1 MGFHILN
8 CILLYCLCFFGGG
21 EILLYLNL
29 NLNQLILI
37 WTKTE
42 ISLINYEKTNPNDQ
56 LFCSDINYSF
66 LKNHRS
72 NHSLCPVSLAS
83 STAVSEITPAL
94 GFFFSPLP

>member
-42 ISLINYEKTNPNDQ
+42 ISLINYEKNQ
-56 LFCSDINYSF
+56 S
-66 LKNHRS
+66 K
-72 NHSLCPVSLAS
+72 
-83 STAVSEITPAL
+83 
-94 GFFFSPLP
+94 